1 VEGLLQV
8 NFDQRGVGGCWS
20 GYLDGLMLIKEG
32 SRNWI
37 WKKRF
42 THILVTK
49 TYDHTLFGFAKV
61 RRLSG
66 IQRLEVDVEMMPF
79 NKKFNCHTT
88 WFSLWEH
95 VPI

>member
-1 VEGLLQV
+1 
-8 NFDQRGVGGCWS
+8 
-20 GYLDGLMLIKEG
+20 MLIKEG

-37 WKKRF
+37 WKKIK
-42 THILVTK
+42 HILVTK
-49 TYDHTLFGFAKV
+49 TYDHILFCFSKV

-79 NKKFNCHTT
+79 NEKFNWHLT